1 MTRTVI
7 AGALLFVASACTP
20 GSFAASGAGGANGI
34 TQVVTIDVDL
44 TKDPGGSTA
53 AGGAAGYA
61 PLVAQVAVGEGV
73 RFTNSDGFAHTATAI
88 TGASFPNAYP
98 FDAAALTTRGNA
110 LSSGF
115 SSGSLAAGA
124 TSQTFL
130 ADRAGTYLYG
140 CFYHYG
146 SPMRAEIQVR

>member
-1 MTRTVI
+1 MKRTVLV
-7 AGALLFVASACTP
+7 AALLFVASGCTP
-20 GSFAASGAGGANGI
+20 GSFATAGAGGANGS

-44 TKDPGGSTA
+44 TRDPGGSTS
-53 AGGAAGYA
+53 AGVAAGYA

-88 TGASFPNAYP
+88 TGASFPSAYP
-98 FDAAALTTRGNA
+98 FDAAALTARGDA

-115 SSGSLAAGA
+115 SSGSLAAGSS
-124 TSQTFL
+124 SQTFL
-130 ADRAGTYLYG
+130 ADRAGTFLYG

>member
-1 MTRTVI
+1 MKRTDIV
-7 AGALLFVASACTP
+7 AAVLLVVSGCTP
-20 GSFAASGAGGANGI
+20 GSFATAGAGGAAGI
-34 TQVVTIDVDL
+34 AQVVTIDVDL
-44 TKDPGGSTA
+44 TKDPGGSTP
-53 AGGAAGYA
+53 AGAAAGYA
-61 PLVAQVAVGEGV
+61 PLAAQVAVGEGI

-88 TGASFPNAYP
+88 TGASFPAAYP
-98 FDAAALTTRGNA
+98 FDASALTGRGNA

-124 TSQTFL
+124 SSQTLL
-130 ADRAGTYLYG
+130 ADRPGTYLYG